1 MEYVVDKTFEWQ
13 GRITPKVGAVMRM
26 FGVDVNRLAEA
37 SARHHCRVELR
48 AGQIVYITGPSGSGK
63 SVLLRELMD
72 ICRGNPCGCPP
83 VGAGFKSAHCI
94 DLDSVGVGLAP
105 ARSPEGAR
113 YGSPGR
119 SPGFSAQKEQALK
132 GRDNVIDLNAIDLCN
147 DRAVIDCI
155 DGNFID
161 ALRTLSIA
169 GLSDV
174 FAVLNRPAYLSEG
187 QKYRFRLAK
196 TLSLVGGMA
205 RSEHSERG
213 HGAFSNQQQV
223 PSNKQPRIIFAD
235 EFCSNLDRITAAVI
249 AYQIR
254 KFATWHKVAFV
265 LASSHEDI
273 LVDLRPDV
281 IIAKQLNGK
290 TEVIYKYERR

>member
-1 MEYVVDKTFEWQ
+1 MKCVVDKKFEWE

-37 SARHHCRVELR
+37 SPRHNCSVELC
-48 AGQIVYITGPSGSGK
+48 AGQIAYITGPSGSGK
-63 SVLLRELMD
+63 SVLLRELM
-72 ICRGNPCGCPP
+72 
-83 VGAGFKSAHCI
+83 AAAHNDCI
-94 DLDSVGVGLAP
+94 DLDS
-105 ARSPEGAR
+105 
-113 YGSPGR
+113 
-119 SPGFSAQKEQALK
+119 
-132 GRDNVIDLNAIDLCN
+132 IDLCN
-147 DRAVIDCI
+147 DCAVIDCI

-174 FAVLNRPAYLSEG
+174 FAVLNTPANLSEG

-196 TLSLVGGMA
+196 ALALTGGMA
-205 RSEHSERG
+205 GGEAWPCSS
-213 HGAFSNQQQV
+213 SNQQQA
-223 PSNKQPRIIFAD
+223 PGSEQLRIIFAD

-254 KFATWHKVAFV
+254 KFATRCNVAFV

-273 LVDLRPDV
+273 LADLRPDV
-281 IIAKQLNGK
+281 LIVKQLNEK
-290 TEVIYKYERR
+290 TEVIYKAVGH